1 MIALLLI
8 AHGSRD
14 PAWAEPFRAL
24 EARIRTGHAGPVA
37 LVYLETMHPDFAEG
51 ARQLVE
57 AGATRIVVVPLF
69 LATGSHV
76 RADIPAKVAEAR
88 ATYTAIEFS
97 TLPAIGLIDAVQA
110 AMGEAILGQVR

>member
-1 MIALLLI
+1 MVALLLI

-24 EARIRTGHAGPVA
+24 EARIRAAHRGPVE
-37 LVYLETMHPDFAEG
+37 LVYLETMRPDFAEG
-51 ARQLVE
+51 ARRLAE
-57 AGATRIVVVPLF
+57 AGAARVVVVPLF

-76 RADIPAKVAEAR
+76 RTDIPAKVVEAR
-88 ATYTAIEFS
+88 AAHPDVEFS
-97 TLPAIGLIDAVQA
+97 MLPAIGLIDAVQA